1 MFASDFCMRPLLRFL
16 VTTAVV
22 VCHLVFTVGA
32 WAGSYP
38 SGSSP
43 AATSTQ
49 AATPTPSEGGQRQ
62 SVSLARP
69 GARVATQGL
78 GRLKQSATEPS
89 NVTLQARTLEAK
101 GKLYVATGD
110 VEIHYGDIRLMADHM
125 TYNAQTGVATADGH
139 VAFDSLIE
147 STHIEGTRG
156 WYNFTSETGEFDHFR
171 GVSGIRLNARQA
183 MLVSSNPLIFQGEKM
198 QRLGPSHYR
207 IEHGSVTSCAMP
219 NPKWTIAAA
228 RVDVTLGEDARLY
241 HAVFRLF
248 DVPLFYAP
256 FLTHSTQ
263 RTGRH
268 SGFLLPEF
276 GHSTSKGT
284 VLGDSFYW
292 APTRNLGVTLG
303 GQYFSARGWGEQADV
318 EAYPTRRSHVLFH
331 IDSVTDRGLASN
343 SGPSVKQGG
352 QEFNLV
358 ATHDDIAGF
367 RAVIDANYLSSLTYR
382 LAWKNTFAE
391 AINSEV
397 ISTAFTERQWNG
409 YDFSVSMHRY
419 QNFLST
425 TPGDTLVLNTLPSVD
440 FNSYDRPINWSM
452 LRRVPVYFSWDLNL
466 SALDRSEPGFSTGAM
481 SRLDLGPTLTLPL
494 QTLAGVITATVS
506 GRSTY
511 YSEHLENGQL
521 ANASST
527 ISPVLARLQGITRN
541 SGTVDL
547 DWRPP
552 ALERI
557 FSTPNGWF
565 GDRLKHVFE
574 PDIAFHYTGG
584 VHNANDIIRY
594 DERDILTDTRELDYG
609 FTNRLYVGGATP
621 GQARELASW
630 TLEQK
635 YFFDPTFGGALTPGA
650 RNVFQTTEM
659 LSPFAFEALGNKF
672 SPISSILRVSPFRAF
687 DGDWRLDYDTTH
699 SRVIASAFTGDF
711 HVDNVFF
718 SGTQFLIHPPYGLNP
733 IPNQSNL
740 FNQFRLA
747 AGYGNPEKQGLSIG
761 AAVAY
766 DARQHFLQYTTIQTA
781 YNWDCFGLSFQYR
794 RFSLASV
801 RRENQFRISFTLANV
816 GTFGNLKRQERIF

>member
-32 WAGSYP
+32 WAGSNP
-38 SGSSP
+38 SGSSA
-43 AATSTQ
+43 AATSSQ

-69 GARVATQGL
+69 GAQVATQGL
-78 GRLKQSATEPS
+78 GRLKQSATGPS

-101 GKLYVATGD
+101 GKLYIATGD

-183 MLVSSNPLIFQGEKM
+183 MLVSSNPLIFRGDKM

-219 NPKWTIAAA
+219 NPKWTISAA

-331 IDSVTDRGLASN
+331 IDSVMDRGLASN

-425 TPGDTLVLNTLPSVD
+425 TPGDTLVLPFSVNVHQLDGMPDTETL
-440 FNSYDRPINWSM
+440 
-452 LRRVPVYFSWDLNL
+452 
-466 SALDRSEPGFSTGAM
+466 
-481 SRLDLGPTLTLPL
+481 
-494 QTLAGVITATVS
+494 
-506 GRSTY
+506 
-511 YSEHLENGQL
+511 
-521 ANASST
+521 
-527 ISPVLARLQGITRN
+527 
-541 SGTVDL
+541 
-547 DWRPP
+547 
-552 ALERI
+552 
-557 FSTPNGWF
+557 
-565 GDRLKHVFE
+565 
-574 PDIAFHYTGG
+574 
-584 VHNANDIIRY
+584 
-594 DERDILTDTRELDYG
+594 
-609 FTNRLYVGGATP
+609 
-621 GQARELASW
+621 
-630 TLEQK
+630 
-635 YFFDPTFGGALTPGA
+635 
-650 RNVFQTTEM
+650 
-659 LSPFAFEALGNKF
+659 
-672 SPISSILRVSPFRAF
+672 
-687 DGDWRLDYDTTH
+687 
-699 SRVIASAFTGDF
+699 
-711 HVDNVFF
+711 
-718 SGTQFLIHPPYGLNP
+718 
-733 IPNQSNL
+733 
-740 FNQFRLA
+740 
-747 AGYGNPEKQGLSIG
+747 
-761 AAVAY
+761 
-766 DARQHFLQYTTIQTA
+766 
-781 YNWDCFGLSFQYR
+781 
-794 RFSLASV
+794 
-801 RRENQFRISFTLANV
+801 
-816 GTFGNLKRQERIF
+816 